1 VLVLAAIDET
11 NFVGIWNVITIFHFN
26 ICQIKL

>member
-1 VLVLAAIDET
+1 VLVLAVSDEKKI
-11 NFVGIWNVITIFHFN
+11 VGIWNVITIFRFN